1 MKRRCYH
8 EDSDVEL
15 LQAFNATAIAQSAGC
30 GYVHPGDIP
39 HRLFNGN
46 KLFDPVEVLTIWED
60 EDGVAAWVMV
70 GLRDQSYDAQVRP
83 DLRGTNFEREVLGY
97 AENRTLV
104 LMLRHSIEGDRI
116 YSEAHR
122 CDTTRVE
129 LLTELAW
136 VRDGEPPWMI
146 NRAPLVDLAEPVV
159 PDGYMI
165 RAVSGFDEASALVE
179 VHAASFG
186 STWTPEM
193 YRKVMQSPGYA
204 AEREFIVEAAD
215 GTFAA
220 FTVTWHDHVNR
231 TGLLEPVG
239 THQDHRRRGLG
250 KALVLHAMW
259 KMAAEGMKYATVVN
273 EGTNKASRHL
283 YRACGFKPWHLLDG
297 FAKPVLL
304 RPPDT
309 PQRGV

>member
-8 EDSDVEL
+8 GDSDIEL

-60 EDGVAAWVMV
+60 EDRVAAWVLV
-70 GLRDQSYDAQVRP
+70 GPRHRSYDAQVRP
-83 DLRGTNFEREVLGY
+83 DLRGTRFEREVLAY
-97 AENRTLV
+97 AENRTLD
-104 LMLRHSIEGDRI
+104 LMRRHRIEGDRI
-116 YSEAHR
+116 YGTAHR

-129 LLTELAW
+129 LLTELGW
-136 VRDGEPPWMI
+136 VRDGKPPWVV

-159 PDGYMI
+159 PDGYVI
-165 RAVSGFDEASALVE
+165 RAVGGLDEASALAE

-193 YRKVMQSPGYA
+193 YRKVMQSPGYV

-215 GTFAA
+215 GTFAS
-220 FTVTWHDHVNR
+220 FTVTWHDQVNR

-239 THQDHRRRGLG
+239 THPDHRRRGLG
-250 KALVLHAMW
+250 KALVLSAMR

-273 EGTNKASRHL
+273 EGTNEASRHL
-283 YRACGFKPWHLLDG
+283 YRTCGFKPWHLLDG

-309 PQRGV
+309 PRRGV

>member
-1 MKRRCYH
+1 MKRRRYH
-8 EDSDVEL
+8 GDSDVEL

-46 KLFDPVEVLTIWED
+46 KLFDPGEVLTIWED
-60 EDGVAAWVMV
+60 EVGVAAWVLV
-70 GLRDQSYDAQVRP
+70 GPRHQGFDAQVRS
-83 DLRGTNFEREVLGY
+83 DLRGTQFERPVLDY

-104 LMLRHSIEGDRI
+104 LMRRHGIEGDRI
-116 YSEAHR
+116 FSEAHR
-122 CDTTRVE
+122 CDTTRIE
-129 LLTELAW
+129 LLTELGW
-136 VRDGEPPWMI
+136 VPDGKLPWVV
-146 NRAPLVDLAEPVV
+146 NRAPLVELAEPVL
-159 PDGYMI
+159 PDGYLI
-165 RAVSGFDEASALVE
+165 RAVRGLDEAAAVSE

-204 AEREFIVEAAD
+204 AERELIVEAAD

-220 FTVTWHDHVNR
+220 FTVTWHDPVNR

-239 THQDHRRRGLG
+239 THPDHRRRGLG
-250 KALVLHAMW
+250 KALVLFAMC
-259 KMAAEGMKYATVVN
+259 KMATEGMKYATVVN
-273 EGTNKASRHL
+273 DGTNEAAQRL
-283 YRACGFKPWHLLDG
+283 YRSCGFKPWHLLDG

-304 RPPDT
+304 QSPDPP
-309 PQRGV
+309 

>member
-1 MKRRCYH
+1 MNDMNRRRYH
-8 EDSDVEL
+8 GESDVAL
-15 LQAFNATAIAQSAGC
+15 LQAFNAAAIAQSEGC

-46 KLFDPVEVLTIWED
+46 KLFDPGEVLTIWED
-60 EDGVAAWVMV
+60 QDGVAAWVLV
-70 GLRDQSYDAQVRP
+70 GPRHRGFDAQVRP
-83 DLRGTNFEREVLGY
+83 DQRGARFERQVLDY
-97 AENRTLV
+97 AANRTLA
-104 LMLRHSIEGDRI
+104 LMRRHGIEGDRI
-116 YSEAHR
+116 FSEAHR

-129 LLTELAW
+129 LLTELGW
-136 VRDGEPPWMI
+136 VPDGKLPWVV
-146 NRAPLVDLAEPVV
+146 NRALLVDLPEPVL
-159 PDGYMI
+159 PEGYSI
-165 RAVSGFDEASALVE
+165 RAVHGLEEAAAVAE

-186 STWTPEM
+186 STWTPEL

-220 FTVTWHDHVNR
+220 FTVTWHDPVNR

-239 THQDHRRRGLG
+239 THADYRRQGLG
-250 KALVLHAMW
+250 KVLVLFAMR

-273 EGTNKASRHL
+273 EGTNEAARRL
-283 YRACGFKPWHLLDG
+283 YKACGFKTWHLLDG

-304 RPPDT
+304 QSPDPP
-309 PQRGV
+309 